1 MDKRIL
7 LIGRNPAILAS
18 LASALTE
25 EGFVVK
31 TTNRVEQA
39 SQDFNAA
46 DFTVIAFGRGVDGA
60 TNAALRASFLEQNPA
75 IRFVDGLAP
84 VIPLLVKQIKL
95 ALSDKQGTEQMLT
108 DFSYEDTY
116 PPCIH
121 ITAASPCQLSI
132 DLYQLDA
139 VHHTQQKTLVSE
151 FIIVGNHT
159 FPMENW
165 PDIKSTLNFL
175 VAEADNSDLLVLPLR

>member
-7 LIGRNPAILAS
+7 LIGRNPAILTS

-31 TTNRVEQA
+31 TTSRVEQA

-46 DFTVIAFGRGVDGA
+46 DFTVIAFGRGVDA
-60 TNAALRASFLEQNPA
+60 VTNTALRTSFFDQNPTV
-75 IRFVDGLAP
+75 RFVDGLAP

-95 ALSDKQGTEQMLT
+95 ALSDKQATEQILT
-108 DFSYEDTY
+108 DFSYEDTN
-116 PPCIH
+116 PPRIH
-121 ITAASPCQLSI
+121 ITAAAPCRVSV

-151 FIIVGNHT
+151 FVTAGNHT
-159 FPMENW
+159 FPIEDW
-165 PDIKSTLNFL
+165 SDKHSTLNFL

>member
-7 LIGRNPAILAS
+7 LIGRNPAILTN
-18 LASALTE
+18 LASALAE
-25 EGFVVK
+25 EGLVVK

-46 DFTVIAFGRGVDGA
+46 DFAVIAFGRGVDAA
-60 TNAALRASFLEQNPA
+60 TNAALRASFSDQNPA

-95 ALSDKQGTEQMLT
+95 ALSDRQVTEQILT
-108 DFSYEDTY
+108 DFSYEDTN
-116 PPCIH
+116 PPRIH
-121 ITAASPCQLSI
+121 ITATAPCQVSI
-132 DLYQLDA
+132 DLYQLDT
-139 VHHTQQKTLVSE
+139 VHHTQQKTFVSE
-151 FIIVGNHT
+151 FVTAGNHT

-165 PDIKSTLNFL
+165 PDIKSTLSFL
-175 VAEADNSDLLVLPLR
+175 VAETDNSDLQVLSLR